1 MGFMDIK
8 GLCSSFHQVLAMDE
22 NLDTSSLET
31 DEEDGEEAWDFVFDC
46 GVGLGDD
53 LDDVE
58 K

>member
-31 DEEDGEEAWDFVFDC
+31 DEEDGEEV
-46 GVGLGDD
+46 
-53 LDDVE
+53 
-58 K
+58 

>member
-31 DEEDGEEAWDFVFDC
+31 DEEDGEDFVFDC
-46 GVGLGDD
+46 GVGGN